1 MQVTI
6 DGLEAYL
13 QKLYGGKVTEQGLF
27 MKLVEEMGEV
37 AEALNKRTGRKASD
51 GSDLQAELGEELAD
65 VIHYAVAI
73 AAVNGLDLNE
83 IILKKQENSR
93 ANITQKARSL
103 ESEMKDFQRK
113 IENNAFLTR
122 ERAEQEQQRL
132 LKKQEELQNLDNQLA
147 QELMQEQ
154 QKLNEQLR
162 DTIVSQ
168 LRAFNQDKGFQVVF
182 SNTVGD
188 NILLAGDSY
197 DITAELLEFLNKNY
211 SAPAQ

>member
-1 MQVTI
+1 MRNI
-6 DGLEAYL
+6 NY
-13 QKLYGGKVTEQGLF
+13 
-27 MKLVEEMGEV
+27 
-37 AEALNKRTGRKASD
+37 
-51 GSDLQAELGEELAD
+51 
-65 VIHYAVAI
+65 VINGVLAVAVVILYVMQFSDKKESGVTRTFASAGDTTALLPI
-73 AAVNGLDLNE
+73 AYVNVDSLLLNYNYSKDLNE

-168 LRAFNQDKGFQVVF
+168 LRAFNPDKGFQVVF

-188 NILLAGDSY
+188 NILLAGDTY
-197 DITAELLEFLNKNY
+197 DITAELLEFLNRNY
-211 SAPAQ
+211 STPAK

>member
-1 MQVTI
+1 MRNI
-6 DGLEAYL
+6 NY
-13 QKLYGGKVTEQGLF
+13 
-27 MKLVEEMGEV
+27 
-37 AEALNKRTGRKASD
+37 
-51 GSDLQAELGEELAD
+51 
-65 VIHYAVAI
+65 VINGVLAVAVVILYVMQFSGKKESGVTRTFAPAEDATALLPI
-73 AAVNGLDLNE
+73 AYVNVDSLLLNYNYSKDLNE

-103 ESEMKDFQRK
+103 ESEMQEFQRK

-122 ERAEQEQQRL
+122 ERAQQEQQRL
-132 LKKQEELQNLDNQLA
+132 LNKQQELQNLDNQLA

-188 NILLAGDSY
+188 NILLAGDTY

-211 SAPAQ
+211 SAPAK

>member
-1 MQVTI
+1 MRNI
-6 DGLEAYL
+6 NY
-13 QKLYGGKVTEQGLF
+13 
-27 MKLVEEMGEV
+27 
-37 AEALNKRTGRKASD
+37 
-51 GSDLQAELGEELAD
+51 
-65 VIHYAVAI
+65 VINGVLAVAVVILYVMQFSDKKESGVTRTFASAGDTTALLPI
-73 AAVNGLDLNE
+73 AYVNVDSLLLNYNYSKDLNE

-168 LRAFNQDKGFQVVF
+168 LRAFNQDKGFQVIF

-188 NILLAGDSY
+188 NILLAGDTY
-197 DITAELLEFLNKNY
+197 DITAELLEFLNRNY
-211 SAPAQ
+211 STPAK

>member
-1 MQVTI
+1 MRNI
-6 DGLEAYL
+6 NY
-13 QKLYGGKVTEQGLF
+13 
-27 MKLVEEMGEV
+27 
-37 AEALNKRTGRKASD
+37 
-51 GSDLQAELGEELAD
+51 
-65 VIHYAVAI
+65 VINGVLAVAVVILCVMQFSDKKESGVTRTFAHTEDQTAVLPI
-73 AAVNGLDLNE
+73 AYVNVDSLLLNYNYSKDLNE
-83 IILKKQENSR
+83 MILKKQENSR

-103 ESEMKDFQRK
+103 ESEMQEFQRK

-122 ERAEQEQQRL
+122 ERAQQEQQRL
-132 LKKQEELQNLDNQLA
+132 MKKQEELQNLDNQLA

-188 NILLAGDSY
+188 NILLAGNSY
-197 DITAELLEFLNKNY
+197 DITAELLDFLNKNY
-211 SAPAQ
+211 SAPAK